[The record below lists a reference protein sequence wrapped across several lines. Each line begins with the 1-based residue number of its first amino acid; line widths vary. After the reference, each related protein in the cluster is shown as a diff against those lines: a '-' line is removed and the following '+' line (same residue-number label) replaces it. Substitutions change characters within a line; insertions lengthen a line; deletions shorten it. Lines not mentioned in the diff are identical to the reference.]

1 MALPIAQAVPLPRAQ
16 SSRKLNAAIQ
26 VQVISNKMSILFCQL
41 LQGDQSTGC
50 PLKTQINMNLCSK
63 LTPLKMVQNILGK
76 ATPPLL
82 PSPLIWAMR
91 RRAFF
96 LWEDFPYEKGHLAG

>member
-26 VQVISNKMSILFCQL
+26 VQVISNKMSILYCHL

-50 PLKTQINMNLCSK
+50 PLNTQINMNLCSK

-76 ATPPLL
+76 ATPP
-82 PSPLIWAMR
+82 PHSPPPPPPLFGPCAEERVFSMGG
-91 RRAFF
+91 
-96 LWEDFPYEKGHLAG
+96 LS